1 MDTEKR
7 MDTPTIMK
15 YFTPLWYG
23 EVLDEELSDEEATK
37 IRDSYWE
44 YIENIS
50 EQLSFPLRMLAKQIN
65 LHDAVVTKFC
75 YNSKEKS
82 VFLQAYG
89 GDLQVGYFCL
99 ECNYSGVSKYWNSLG
114 ENGSLI
120 QKEVLSDE
128 IEMLQPQCFSQRF
141 LFKKLNE
148 MEIVFENVSI
158 SLCTINADD
167 YLNLLEEEE

>member
-1 MDTEKR
+1 
-7 MDTPTIMK
+7 MK

-23 EVLDEELSDEEATK
+23 EVLDEQLSHEETIK

-50 EQLSFPLRMLAKQIN
+50 EQLSFPVRMLAKQIN
-65 LHDAVVTKFC
+65 LHDAVVTKFS
-75 YNSKEKS
+75 YNARERS

-99 ECNYSGVSKYWNSLG
+99 ECNYSGISKYWNSLG

-120 QKEVLSDE
+120 QKEILSDE
-128 IEMLQPQCFSQRF
+128 IEMLESKCFSQRF

-158 SLCTINADD
+158 SLRTINADD
-167 YLNLLEEEE
+167 YLNLLEEDE

>member
-1 MDTEKR
+1 
-7 MDTPTIMK
+7 MK

-50 EQLSFPLRMLAKQIN
+50 EQLSFPLRILAKQIN
-65 LHDAVVTKFC
+65 LHDAVVTKFS
-75 YNSKEKS
+75 YNAKEKS
-82 VFLQAYG
+82 IFLQAYG

-99 ECNYSGVSKYWNSLG
+99 ECNYRGVSKYWNSLG
-114 ENGSLI
+114 ENSSII
-120 QKEVLSDE
+120 QKEILSDE
-128 IEMLQPQCFSQRF
+128 IEMLKPQCFSQRF

-148 MEIVFENVSI
+148 MEIIFENVSI

>member
-1 MDTEKR
+1 MQSLS
-7 MDTPTIMK
+7 IMK

-23 EVLDEELSDEEATK
+23 EVLEEELSDEEATK

-44 YIENIS
+44 YIEKIS
-50 EQLSFPLRMLAKQIN
+50 AQLPFPLRMLAKQIN
-65 LHDAVVTKFC
+65 LHDAVITKFS

-82 VFLQAYG
+82 LFLQAYG
-89 GDLQVGYFCL
+89 GDLEVGYFCL

-114 ENGSLI
+114 EKSSLVHREI
-120 QKEVLSDE
+120 LSDE
-128 IEMLQPQCFSQRF
+128 IEMLQAQCFSQRF

-158 SLCTINADD
+158 SLATIDADD
-167 YLNLLEEEE
+167 YLELPVFKEEDK

>member
-1 MDTEKR
+1 
-7 MDTPTIMK
+7 MK

-50 EQLSFPLRMLAKQIN
+50 EQMSFPVRMLAKQIN
-65 LHDAVVTKFC
+65 LHDAVVTKFS
-75 YNSKEKS
+75 YNARERS

-99 ECNYSGVSKYWNSLG
+99 ECNYSEVSKYWNSLG

-120 QKEVLSDE
+120 QKEILSDE